1 MSEELGGKRCQTI
14 SPGNPIPR
22 ISAPIKVYH
31 VHGSF
36 DSCKKMIVTAND
48 YYNFINIDT
57 YFSRKLSTML
67 HENTLVIFGYKLGD
81 SNLKAIINDYKNYS
95 FENLLGSNIFFIS
108 RSKVNQYIKDYYHIT
123 YNIRVIDETN
133 TNDFFRIVNSNIKIA
148 RDCSEKSID
157 NIKKVIFRTHLFV
170 DDYLKVENS
179 FYEIL
184 FSINAIGFSYDNKH
198 TQKIIIDVI
207 DKKISFTAE
216 SGAWSQYEILAKW
229 LTYLLS
235 IVNIRGTELEKSV
248 LKAVKYSM
256 NNMSRE
262 LKLGYSWHAYNV
274 WKKRRTIVSSDNR
287 NLIKN
292 YLKKDIINSDIE
304 ELLDSF

>member
-1 MSEELGGKRCQTI
+1 
-14 SPGNPIPR
+14 
-22 ISAPIKVYH
+22 
-31 VHGSF
+31 
-36 DSCKKMIVTAND
+36 MIVTAND

-81 SNLKAIINDYKNYS
+81 LNLKAIINDYKNYS